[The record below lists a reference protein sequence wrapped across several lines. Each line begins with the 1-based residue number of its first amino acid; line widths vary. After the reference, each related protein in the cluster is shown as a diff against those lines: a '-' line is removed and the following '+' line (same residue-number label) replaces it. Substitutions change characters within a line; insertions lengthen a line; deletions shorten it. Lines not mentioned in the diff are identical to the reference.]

1 MSRRKRAC
9 DPSLPMMDGLWDRAP
24 RISSVWR
31 LRTTPLPTEVEHS
44 GTDEHKKKTSRF
56 FPSPFIYFLFGTYA
70 QYFLCSFFLFYF
82 RLHLLQE
89 KKDASDVYLPFRVC
103 CLSILSWGFSF
114 FLLLPTTSYLLLRC
128 EANFKAIPFPF
139 FFSLRTFFPCRL
151 HVLLPA
157 YTIFLTVFFFF
168 FSIPYFLPFS
178 KLMSSHPLR
187 LNFSSP
193 LFLFPDSYKSLE
205 SLNNVQVTSFLF
217 LFGREPDPPII
228 EDATMHESLMH
239 FEKMKAKK

>member
-1 MSRRKRAC
+1 MYVSRRKRAC

-103 CLSILSWGFSF
+103 CLSILSLGALAS
-114 FLLLPTTSYLLLRC
+114 SCYYLLLATYYYVARLTS
-128 EANFKAIPFPF
+128 KLSPFLF
-139 FFSLRTFFPCRL
+139 FFHSGPSFPVDFMSFFQPTPSF
-151 HVLLPA
+151 LL
-157 YTIFLTVFFFF
+157 FSFF
-168 FSIPYFLPFS
+168 FSIPYFF
-178 KLMSSHPLR
+178 
-187 LNFSSP
+187 FC
-193 LFLFPDSYKSLE
+193 LFLSSCPHILFVWTFL
-205 SLNNVQVTSFLF
+205 LLFSFSRF
-217 LFGREPDPPII
+217 LQISRVF
-228 EDATMHESLMH
+228 
-239 FEKMKAKK
+239 K

>member
-24 RISSVWR
+24 RISFVWR

-56 FPSPFIYFLFGTYA
+56 FPPPLFIFFCLEHTPSTFFA
-70 QYFLCSFFLFYF
+70 LFFLFYF

-128 EANFKAIPFPF
+128 EANFKAIPSFLF
-139 FFSLRTFFPCRL
+139 FFHSGPSFPVDFMSFFQPTPSF
-151 HVLLPA
+151 LL
-157 YTIFLTVFFFF
+157 FSFFFF
-168 FSIPYFLPFS
+168 RSRIFC
-178 KLMSSHPLR
+178 
-187 LNFSSP
+187 
-193 LFLFPDSYKSLE
+193 LFLSSCPHI
-205 SLNNVQVTSFLF
+205 LF
-217 LFGREPDPPII
+217 V
-228 EDATMHESLMH
+228 
-239 FEKMKAKK
+239 

>member
-1 MSRRKRAC
+1 
-9 DPSLPMMDGLWDRAP
+9 
-24 RISSVWR
+24 
-31 LRTTPLPTEVEHS
+31 
-44 GTDEHKKKTSRF
+44 KKKTSRF
-56 FPSPFIYFLFGTYA
+56 FYFIFLFGTYA
-70 QYFLCSFFLFYF
+70 QYFLCSFLFYF

-139 FFSLRTFFPCRL
+139 FFFHSGPSFPVDFMSFFQPTPSF
-151 HVLLPA
+151 LL
-157 YTIFLTVFFFF
+157 FSFF
-168 FSIPYFLPFS
+168 FSIPYFFFLPFS

-193 LFLFPDSYKSLE
+193 LFLFPR
-205 SLNNVQVTSFLF
+205 FLQISRVF
-217 LFGREPDPPII
+217 
-228 EDATMHESLMH
+228 
-239 FEKMKAKK
+239 K